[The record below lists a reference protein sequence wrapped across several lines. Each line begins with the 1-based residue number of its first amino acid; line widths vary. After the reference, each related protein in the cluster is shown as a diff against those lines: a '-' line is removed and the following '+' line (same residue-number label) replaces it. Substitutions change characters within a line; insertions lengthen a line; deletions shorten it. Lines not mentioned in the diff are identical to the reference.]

1 MVAALCQ
8 NQNPPPSARPP
19 RISGGATATLPT
31 LILQLSNTTAP
42 RPRCNPKPVS
52 RARAPRSTV
61 HAHRRA
67 YLLCKACNAGA
78 PYWGGR
84 TTNRCAISAP
94 HPTPSGLGGPER
106 PQHRA
111 SPPGPRAHRA
121 QAPRRHACC
130 LHAARGVRSG
140 RAGRARAA
148 PRRAALPAPARLREI
163 LRVAQRAVSQRTERH
178 GAAAGAG
185 QRRGRARTL
194 CIMAFSKM
202 NLPSLY
208 FCCSSNAC
216 TCAQARPIKS
226 ATIMSVVA

>member
-121 QAPRRHACC
+121 QH
-130 LHAARGVRSG
+130 
-140 RAGRARAA
+140 RAGTHAVSTLPAECGLGA
-148 PRRAALPAPARLREI
+148 PAGPGPRRAVRRCPPP
-163 LRVAQRAVSQRTERH
+163 H
-178 GAAAGAG
+178 G
-185 QRRGRARTL
+185 
-194 CIMAFSKM
+194 
-202 NLPSLY
+202 Y
-208 FCCSSNAC
+208 E
-216 TCAQARPIKS
+216 KS
-226 ATIMSVVA
+226 CGWRSGL